1 MFYKCQTYFKPAPQ
15 KILTK
20 PLGELSK
27 RVHFKFT
34 RFYCLTLI
42 LSEGEANGW

>member
-1 MFYKCQTYFKPAPQ
+1 MCQCGLKNNQ
-15 KILTK
+15 LIIN
-20 PLGELSK
+20 ELK
-27 RVHFKFT
+27 RQFIWVHFKFT